1 MSETEQ
7 AASGRGD
14 FSAWQSKVDTTLDTL
29 VTSLERI
36 EKREEAR
43 QQAPMKVLMWG
54 FGSLSVV
61 GAFAVFV
68 MTSEINK
75 NLYPVQMQVTSQMQ
89 RLDDMGDLIRGGAS
103 ERGKLAGAQSALE
116 ERLTIIETRM
126 KDGAFKASQSEN

>member
-1 MSETEQ
+1 VSDTSSQPGTGEFT
-7 AASGRGD
+7 
-14 FSAWQSKVDTTLDTL
+14 AWQAKVNTTLSS
-29 VTSLERI
+29 VVESLDRI

-75 NLYPVQMQVTSQMQ
+75 NLYPVQMQVTSESQ
-89 RLDDMGDLIRGGAS
+89 RLDDMADLIRGGAA
-103 ERGKLAGAQSALE
+103 ERGKIAGAQSGLE
-116 ERLTIIETRM
+116 ERLTILETRM
-126 KDGAFKASQSEN
+126 KDGAFSQQIK